1 MTALELLETYPK
13 AANMIS
19 QFYQQRLIQS
29 MNTDNVPE
37 DFKEL
42 LKQQNFDNLYVSKFL
57 DANPRILFDVFD
69 ENGLFI
75 ETLYMEHNFHY
86 TISNGDEILE
96 TNNKSYNTRTE
107 CDRAVIEV
115 AISLLN
121 ELL

>member
-1 MTALELLETYPK
+1 MTSLELLETYPK
-13 AANMIS
+13 AASAIS
-19 QFYQQRLIQS
+19 QFYQKRLIDS
-29 MNTDNVPE
+29 MNTEDVPE
-37 DFKEL
+37 DYKEM
-42 LKQQNFDNLYVSKFL
+42 LKQQTFDNQYVAKFVH
-57 DANPRILFDVFD
+57 ANPRILFDVFD

-86 TISNGDEILE
+86 TITNGDEILE